1 MVLLD
6 QCTNQ
11 LLESIHAVLLLETA
25 IVQDFPV
32 A

>member
-11 LLESIHAVLLLETA
+11 LESIHAVLMLETA